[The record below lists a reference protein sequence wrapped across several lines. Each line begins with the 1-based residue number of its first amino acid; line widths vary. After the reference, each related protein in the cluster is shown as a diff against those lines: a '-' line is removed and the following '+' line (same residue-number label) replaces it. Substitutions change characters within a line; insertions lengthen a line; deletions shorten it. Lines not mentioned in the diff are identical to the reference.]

1 MILLKKD
8 VYNAKIKDIEDKIP
22 HITNVATDTTLNAK
36 INEVKNKIPKLTS
49 EEFEARLAQAN
60 LEAKDR

>member
-36 INEVKNKIPKLTS
+36 INEVKNKIPKLTA

-60 LEAKDR
+60 